1 MLLGLSVA
9 PTKEDEKIYD
19 YNGRKVTYAQ
29 FRYLTA
35 LDNQKVLERVN
46 ALATANARQVIS
58 TASALGQ
65 QEMGGFLRQTVPAL
79 IDKWGNVNG
88 TQAVAYY
95 QASRDA
101 WFENRQRALRAD
113 ARKGQNRRADRFA
126 LAKLQGQLYVATQPI
141 ANPVEIAES
150 IIGYGMSNFVS
161 SGFESMDSSVGN
173 ALTRAVASYHHNTM
187 LYNSGLDSAVV
198 KVQRI
203 ADRNAC
209 AFCRTLA
216 FDKYG
221 DVRTSDY
228 AIKFHDNCHCTIETL
243 YEGDTAVRP
252 DYYDK
257 FQEEYEN
264 ASAEVGTRN
273 AKDLFAQVRKE
284 SGAS

>member
-1 MLLGLSVA
+1 MATPSV
-9 PTKEDEKIYD
+9 DEQVYV
-19 YNGRKVTYAQ
+19 YQGRRVTYNQ
-29 FRYLTA
+29 YRYLMA

-46 ALATANARQVIS
+46 ALATENARQVIS
-58 TASALGQ
+58 TAAGLGQ
-65 QEMGGFLRQTVPAL
+65 QEMGGFLRATVPAL
-79 IDKWGNVNG
+79 VDKWGNVNG

-95 QASRDA
+95 QETRDA

-150 IIGYGMSNFVS
+150 IVGYGMSNFMS
-161 SGFESMDSSVGN
+161 KGFASMDSSVGN

-187 LYNSGLDSAVV
+187 LYNSALDSAVV

-209 AFCRTLA
+209 AFCRTVA
-216 FDKYG
+216 FDKFG

-243 YEGDTAVRP
+243 YEGDRPVRP

-257 FQEEYEN
+257 FQADYEQ
-264 ASAEVGTRN
+264 ASSEVGTRN

>member
-1 MLLGLSVA
+1 MA
-9 PTKEDEKIYD
+9 PTREEERVYD

-46 ALATANARQVIS
+46 MLAMANAREVVS
-58 TASALGQ
+58 TASGLGQ
-65 QEMGGFLRQTVPAL
+65 QEMGGFLRATVPAL
-79 IDKWGNVNG
+79 VDKWGNVNG

-101 WFENRQRALRAD
+101 WWENRQRALRSD
-113 ARKGQNRRADRFA
+113 VRKGQNRRADRFA
-126 LAKLQGQLYVATQPI
+126 LAKLQGELYVATQPI
-141 ANPVEIAES
+141 ANAVEIAEP
-150 IIGYGMSNFVS
+150 IVGYAMSNFMS
-161 SGFESMDSSVGN
+161 KGFESMDSSVQN

-243 YEGDTAVRP
+243 YEGDRPVRP

-257 FQEEYEN
+257 FQEQYED

-273 AKDLFAQVRKE
+273 AKELFAQIRRE
-284 SGAS
+284 SGAR